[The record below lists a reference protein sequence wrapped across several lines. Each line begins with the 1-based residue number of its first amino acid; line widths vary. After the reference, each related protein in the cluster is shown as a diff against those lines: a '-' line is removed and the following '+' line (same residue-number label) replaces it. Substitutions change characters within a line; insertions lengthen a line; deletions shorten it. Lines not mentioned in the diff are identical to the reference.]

1 MVKNRSDRIQVVIDL
16 SKIELNNSE
25 VVLQSI
31 KSQLQVEGNQL
42 NSLQNYK
49 DEYLEQLKSS
59 KATTLQS
66 LNSMHAFVSKL
77 NQAIEFQRAQIINL
91 EETFEQSQGIW
102 VEKKVRTQSL
112 ENLYK
117 KIKKKENIK
126 VAKEEQKIMDDM
138 VASNFVRR

>member
-31 KSQLQVEGNQL
+31 KSQLQVQENQL

-49 DEYLEQLKSS
+49 NEYLEQLKSS

-77 NQAIEFQRAQIINL
+77 NQAIEFQRSQIINL
-91 EETFEQSQGIW
+91 EETFEQSQVIW

>member
-31 KSQLQVEGNQL
+31 KSQLQVQENQL

-49 DEYLEQLKSS
+49 NEYLEQLKSS
-59 KATTLQS
+59 KTTTLQG

-77 NQAIEFQRAQIINL
+77 NQAIEFQRAQITNL
-91 EETFEQSQGIW
+91 EETFEQSQVIW

-117 KIKKKENIK
+117 KIKKKENVK

-138 VASNFVRR
+138 VASNFARR